1 MTIIT
6 DPAAETLPG
15 KTEHETA
22 DYRRD
27 HGHHI
32 AAAEAYRYMWRLLE
46 SNPGFPLPPSAETVI
61 AEAHDAMQA
70 VHVRRQADH
79 EAYAA
84 RRLGALYASLDE
96 YRAVRDAES

>member
-6 DPAAETLPG
+6 EPAAETLPG
-15 KTEHETA
+15 KTEHETHE
-22 DYRRD
+22 YRRD

-46 SNPGFPLPPSAETVI
+46 SDPAFPLPASAETVI

-70 VHVRRQADH
+70 VH
-79 EAYAA
+79 AA
-84 RRLGALYASLDE
+84 RAADLEAHVARRREALYADLAE
-96 YRAVRDAES
+96 YRAERAS